1 MTGRDLYE
9 ILGVARDA
17 SVEEIK
23 QAYRKLALRYHP
35 DKNPGDKQAEERFKE
50 VTTAYEI
57 LSDEKKRAEYDE
69 QGRGGFERTHSGD
82 FADIEVEEILGRH
95 ADLFG
100 SLFGS
105 QFHARRPVAQRGH
118 DLESEITLDFPT
130 AARGG
135 KVELTLGGGKPCAK
149 CNGGGRRGPEV
160 GCATCGGSGRVTQQ
174 HRQQGQLFSM
184 THACPDCGGSGLAP
198 GSACPDCSGTGIV
211 AGERRV
217 TVTIPAGAGDS
228 TSLRLRGLGGP
239 GLRGGP
245 PGDLLLRLRVAP
257 DKRFRREGDD
267 LHVEVEVPAPV
278 AVLGGKVMVPTLDGK
293 ATVTVPEGTSSGGK
307 LRLKGMGIKQGDLY
321 AHVRVKVPSAPT
333 DEQKKLY
340 RRLADLDGA

>member
-1 MTGRDLYE
+1 LTGRDLYE

-17 SVEEIK
+17 ETDDIK
-23 QAYRKLALRYHP
+23 KAYRKLALQYHP
-35 DKNPGDKQAEERFKE
+35 DKNPDDKQAEERFKE

-57 LSDEKKRAEYDE
+57 LSDEQKRAEYDE
-69 QGRGGFERTHSGD
+69 QGRGGFERTHAAD
-82 FADIEVEEILGRH
+82 FEDISVEDILGRH

-105 QFHARRPVAQRGH
+105 RFHARRPVARRGH
-118 DLESEITLDFPT
+118 DLESEITLDFMT

-149 CNGGGRRGPEV
+149 CSGSGRSGPEV
-160 GCATCGGSGRVTQQ
+160 KCATCGGGGHITRQ
-174 HRQQGQLFSM
+174 HRQQGQLFS
-184 THACPDCGGSGLAP
+184 TTTACPDCGGVGLAP
-198 GSACPDCSGTGIV
+198 GSACGVCSGSGIV
-211 AGERRV
+211 AGEHRV
-217 TVTIPAGAGDS
+217 TVTIPAGAGDA

-257 DKRFRREGDD
+257 DQRFRREGDD
-267 LHVEVEVPAPV
+267 LHVDVDVPAAV
-278 AVLGGKVMVPTLDGK
+278 AVLGGKVSVPTLDGN
-293 ATVTVPEGTSSGGK
+293 ATVTVPEGTSTGGK

-321 AHVRVKVPSAPT
+321 AHVRIKVPSAPT